1 MYSEEQRMTSEQDA
15 QYIPDA
21 AIPQPRGRIRSR
33 IVLTIAVATCAIGSV
48 YMAWSMIGT
57 DEVIRLLEEYW
68 PVLIAPIVGIIAGR
82 SVVRTMYRPSGR
94 ILVHL
99 DVENHILRAVFVPE
113 DMMRMMEQTG
123 NNVLYHTMG
132 GIPVYLVE
140 NLDLINGRIDYGW
153 IHTENALSVMTRED
167 AYRRWYST
175 LNLVLRENLELMV
188 HPKVIALGYARKE
201 LRDHLDK
208 ISAALGLTDADYDP
222 HDADESIPEDYL
234 DLTENPRN
242 GNRGNGNRSRNGSRD
257 NGGDRDGG
265 E

>member
-1 MYSEEQRMTSEQDA
+1 MYSDDNQLDASEQD
-15 QYIPDA
+15 IPEV
-21 AIPQPRGRIRSR
+21 AISQPRRGRIWPR
-33 IVLTIAVATCAIGSV
+33 LALIAGVGTCIIGSI
-48 YMAWSMIGT
+48 YMAWSMVGT
-57 DEVIRLLEEYW
+57 DAVLHFLEECW
-68 PVLIAPIVGIIAGR
+68 PVFVAPIVGVLAGR
-82 SVVRTMYRPSGR
+82 LVVRTMYRPSGR

-132 GIPVYLVE
+132 GTPVYLVE

-153 IHTENALSVMTRED
+153 IHTENALTVMTRED
-167 AYRRWYST
+167 AYRKWYST

-242 GNRGNGNRSRNGSRD
+242 GNRSRNGNNR
-257 NGGDRDGG
+257 GGDHGRQ
-265 E
+265 